1 MQPRYNHGYFVLVM
15 VVLSVLTVLMVGVD
29 AQAQIVFTS
38 EKNDNVDIYVMAV
51 DGGNRRRLTNS
62 PRDEWSPA
70 WSPDG
75 ERIAF
80 VSNSDIYVMD
90 ANGEHRRK
98 LTNNRHDGSSPS
110 WSPDGKRI
118 AFVSSRDDWK
128 TSDIYVMN
136 ADGKKIQN
144 LTNDPW
150 RNSVPAWSPDGKR
163 IAFTSQRGNDWRD
176 IDIYVI
182 HINGGKIQNL
192 TKSFHGSGWAPS
204 WSPDG
209 KHIAFVSAAQGA
221 TIDIYVM
228 NVGDRNPQQLTNDRH
243 LDNDPSWSPD
253 GKRIAFAS
261 KRGSDWNQR
270 NGDWDIYV
278 MNADG
283 GNIQNLTNNPLAHD
297 RQPAWYSPVF
307 AVAPAGKQFTMWGW
321 LKQVVR

>member
-1 MQPRYNHGYFVLVM
+1 M
-15 VVLSVLTVLMVGVD
+15 VVFFGLTTLVVGVD
-29 AQAQIVFTS
+29 AQTQIAFVS
-38 EKNDNVDIYVMAV
+38 GKNKKTDIYVMDT

-62 PRDEWSPA
+62 PRNEWSPA

-90 ANGEHRRK
+90 ANGQKHRK
-98 LTNNRHDGSSPS
+98 LTNNRDGSSPF
-110 WSPDGKRI
+110 WSPDGERI
-118 AFVSSRDDWK
+118 AFVSSRDDWR

-136 ADGKKIQN
+136 TDGKKIQN
-144 LTNDPW
+144 LTDDLW

-163 IAFTSQRGNDWRD
+163 IAFSSQRGNDWRD
-176 IDIYVI
+176 IDIYVMDA
-182 HINGGKIQNL
+182 NGGNLQNL
-192 TKSFHGSGWAPS
+192 TQSFHGSGWAPS

-221 TIDIYVM
+221 AIDIYVM
-228 NVGDRNPQQLTNDRH
+228 NVDDRSPQQLTNDRH

-261 KRGSDWNQR
+261 KRGADWNQR

-278 MNADG
+278 MDADG
-283 GNIQNLTNNPLAHD
+283 GNIQNLTNNPLAYD
-297 RQPAWYSPVF
+297 TQPAWYRPAF
-307 AVAPAGKQFTMWGW
+307 AVAPAGKTFTMWGW
-321 LKQVVR
+321 LKRGPR

>member
-1 MQPRYNHGYFVLVM
+1 MQRRYSLAHFILA
-15 VVLSVLTVLMVGVD
+15 SVIALGLTQLMVGVA
-29 AQAQIVFTS
+29 AQAQIAFTS
-38 EKNDNVDIYVMAV
+38 DRDGNEDIYVMDT

-62 PRDEWSPA
+62 PRNEWSPA

-90 ANGEHRRK
+90 ANGQKHRK
-98 LTNNRHDGSSPS
+98 LTNNRDGSSPF
-110 WSPDGKRI
+110 WSPDGERI
-118 AFVSSRDDWK
+118 AFVSSRDGWM
-128 TSDIYVMN
+128 TSDIYVMKT
-136 ADGKKIQN
+136 DGKKIQN
-144 LTNDPW
+144 LTNDLW

-163 IAFTSQRGNDWRD
+163 IAFTSQRGNDWRT
-176 IDIYVI
+176 IDIYVMDV
-182 HINGGKIQNL
+182 NGGNIQNL

-228 NVGDRNPQQLTNDRH
+228 NVNDRNPQQLTNDRH

-261 KRGSDWNQR
+261 KRGDDWNQR

-278 MNADG
+278 MDADG

-297 RQPAWYSPVF
+297 RQPVWYSPAF
-307 AVAPAGKQFTMWGW
+307 AVAPVGQQFTMWGW
-321 LKQVVR
+321 LKQVAR